1 MSTPTA
7 TETPVTSA
15 ALGKALAGRYLTFG
29 LGPESYGIPVLHIR
43 EIIRMPEVTAVP
55 QMPPYVRGVLN
66 LRGKIIPVID
76 LRRRFQLAHDSIDER
91 TCVVVVQVTTATG
104 GALQMGLV
112 VDCVEEVV
120 TVHPEEIE
128 PPPRF
133 GSTLAADYLLGMA
146 KIKGKVKTLLDID
159 KVVAADG
166 LASIA
171 AAA

>member
-1 MSTPTA
+1 MSTANTLEAPSTTA
-7 TETPVTSA
+7 FS
-15 ALGKALAGRYLTFG
+15 GKGVAGRYLTFG
-29 LGPESYGIPVLHIR
+29 LGPESYGIPVIHVR

-55 QMPPYVRGVLN
+55 QMPSYVRGVLN

-76 LRRRFQLAHDSIDER
+76 LRRRFELAFDGLDER
-91 TCVVVVQVTTATG
+91 TCVVMVQITPATG
-104 GALQMGLV
+104 GSLQMGLV